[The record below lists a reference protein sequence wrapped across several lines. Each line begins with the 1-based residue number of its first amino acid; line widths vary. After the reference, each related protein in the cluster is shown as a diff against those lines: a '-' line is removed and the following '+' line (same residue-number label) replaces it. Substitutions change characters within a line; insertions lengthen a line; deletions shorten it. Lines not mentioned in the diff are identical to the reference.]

1 MLGMHGTVLA
11 MASVESASTWS
22 WLLKIDQSGLFRWY
36 LNGDIETNLRG
47 GTREQAEEALRR
59 FAERSLQ
66 GELQITEPTQ
76 RLGPD
81 SEESRAAA
89 KSAGVA

>member
-1 MLGMHGTVLA
+1 MLGVQDTVMA
-11 MASVESASTWS
+11 IASVESASTWS
-22 WLLKIDQSGLFRWY
+22 WLLKIDHSGMFRWY

-47 GTREQAEEALRR
+47 GTREQAEGALRR

-66 GELQITEPTQ
+66 GELQITDPVQ

-81 SEESRAAA
+81 SEQSRIAY
-89 KSAGVA
+89 KSAGIA